1 MWQFDSTIGLMV
13 WEEVLS
19 CLSRSDFSN
28 HVKTFPV
35 LHVSS
40 QSQGGNRHGNIHQK
54 CLWKFHQ
61 DLTSETRSRLHLSCK
76 SFPGVKED
84 MDIPDE
90 PGDGV
95 RWEGTSIRSVCET
108 FIKIRHQEPC
118 QDSTCPPSLFLE
130 SRMTWI
136 WRWCQMGGNIHQ
148 KCLWK
153 FHQDLTLGTMSR
165 LHLSSKS
172 LPGVYEDMDIPDE
185 TGDSVRWEGTSIRS
199 ICESFIEIRLQEA
212 CQDSTYPPSPFLE
225 SRMKLTF
232 LTDLEKVSNGRE
244 HPS

>member
-61 DLTSETRSRLHLSCK
+61 DLTSETMSRLHLSSK
-76 SFPGVKED
+76 SPPGVKVDMDILDETWRWCQMEVNISPKCLWKFHQYLTTGTMSRLHLSSKSLPGFKED

-90 PGDGV
+90 PGDGD
-95 RWEGTSIRSVCET
+95 RWEGTSIRSVSES
-108 FIKIRHQEPC
+108 FIRIRHQEPC
-118 QDSTCPPSLFLE
+118 QDSTCPPSLFLD
-130 SRMTWI
+130 SRRTWTFP
-136 WRWCQMGGNIHQ
+136 MDLEMVSDGGNICP

-153 FHQDLTLGTMSR
+153 FNQDLTSGTMSR

-172 LPGVYEDMDIPDE
+172 LPGV
-185 TGDSVRWEGTSIRS
+185 
-199 ICESFIEIRLQEA
+199 
-212 CQDSTYPPSPFLE
+212 
-225 SRMKLTF
+225 
-232 LTDLEKVSNGRE
+232 
-244 HPS
+244 